1 MKKALL
7 FLKIFFSVLIFIFLC
22 YRVYNDFESFSMAMH
37 NYSESYEVILIVLL
51 LMPLNWLMEVVKWK
65 LSIKEL
71 VQISYKKAIK
81 GVLSGVALGFIT
93 PHAVGDYFAKVWSL
107 NHTDRKKALGPILVA
122 RASQMFPTLLFGL
135 ISLKIFMSQFPL
147 PQIYSY
153 DYTHILIIISG
164 SLFLGILIYLFFQF
178 GNKRFR
184 LNYYFDLVRK
194 MQIKVVCGLLIF
206 SIVRYIIFSA
216 QFLILLS
223 IFTIDLS
230 LWNKFLGV
238 SFMFLAKSVLPTFN
252 FFNDLGVREFSAALY
267 FEAMNIPSGPI
278 ILAGLIL
285 WLINIMLPAL
295 IGLFFVQ
302 QFKIDPE

>member
-7 FLKIFFSVLIFIFLC
+7 FLKIFFSILIFLFLC
-22 YRVYNDFESFSMAMH
+22 YRVYNNSDSFSTALTT
-37 NYSESYEVILIVLL
+37 YSKNYEVILLVVV
-51 LMPLNWLMEVVKWK
+51 LMPLNWLMEVFKWK
-65 LSIKEL
+65 LSIKDL
-71 VQISYKKAIK
+71 VQIGYWQAIK

-107 NHTDRKKALGPILVA
+107 NHIDRKKALGPILVA
-122 RASQMFPTLLFGL
+122 RASQMFPTLLFGV
-135 ISLKIFMSQFPL
+135 ISVKMFMSQFQIPL
-147 PQIYSY
+147 SFNFNANNLILLITGSVFLILLSY
-153 DYTHILIIISG
+153 LFFKFGKKRLRLAYYFELVKTMKLRIIV
-164 SLFLGILIYLFFQF
+164 SLFLYSFLRY
-178 GNKRFR
+178 
-184 LNYYFDLVRK
+184 
-194 MQIKVVCGLLIF
+194 MIF
-206 SIVRYIIFSA
+206 SI

-230 LWNKFLGV
+230 IWNKFLGV

-267 FEAMNIPSGPI
+267 FEAMSIPSESV

-285 WLINIMLPAL
+285 WLINIALPAL

-302 QFKIDPE
+302 QFKIDPV